1 LNELCTNALK
11 YGALSNATGQID
23 ITATIGASGNAFRL
37 QWNETGRPSVVP
49 PTRKSFGMRLIE
61 GNFVR
66 QLNAEARLIFEAT
79 RVVCSLDIPVAAL
92 IPTT

>member
-1 LNELCTNALK
+1 
-11 YGALSNATGQID
+11 
-23 ITATIGASGNAFRL
+23 
-37 QWNETGRPSVVP
+37 
-49 PTRKSFGMRLIE
+49 MRLIE
-61 GNFVR
+61 RNFVR